1 MGVRVYELART
12 LGRSSKDLMHELQ
25 KQGIDL
31 KSHMS
36 SIDEE
41 TAELVAELL
50 KALPQP
56 SVKDPPVAPLVV
68 EEDEEEEESL
78 EDALSTSSTAV
89 PSETTEPVP
98 MTPASVVSQ
107 APSSVVVEPPKVAAA
122 VEAPAVVKAPA
133 EKHLRLGEAVT
144 VKELAE
150 KLNAR
155 PAEVIRVLMKLG
167 VMATINAVIDLE
179 KATALA
185 QSFGYSVEAAAAD
198 SGDAFIDEDESE
210 ENLWPRAPVVTVMG
224 HVDHGK
230 TSLLDAIR
238 ATNVTQS
245 EAGGITQ
252 HIGAYAVNTARGNVV
267 FLDTPGHEAF
277 TAMRARGAQATDIV
291 VLVVAADDGVMPQT
305 VEAITHARAA
315 NVPIVVAINKIDLPN
330 ANPDRIKQQLSDHGL
345 IPEQWG
351 GETIFVEVSAKRKQN
366 IDELLEMLLLQA
378 EILELRANPSRR
390 GQGVVI
396 EAELDKTRGPVAT
409 VLVQKG
415 TVRIGEA
422 FVVGMHYG
430 RIRALLNDRGE
441 KIPEAGPATPVE
453 VIGVSGVPL
462 AGDRFQVVGDEKK
475 ARQIATLRQQ
485 RRREEHIQ
493 RTSRVTLEDL
503 YRQIKEG
510 EVKELNVLIKADVQG
525 SAQAVRDTLE
535 KQSTSEVR
543 LRVIQGAVGGITE
556 SDVML
561 ASASNAIIIGFNVRP
576 TPKASELAER
586 EGVDVRMYTIIY
598 DLIGDVRA
606 ALEGLLDPEV
616 AEHIMGRAEVRETY
630 HIPRIGVIA
639 GCYVTE
645 GTVTRNAEC
654 RLLRDDVVVYQGR
667 IASLRRFKEDVHEV
681 SSGYECGIGLER
693 FADIKRGDIIE
704 PFVREQVAKKLAAQ
718 S

>member
-1 MGVRVYELART
+1 
-12 LGRSSKDLMHELQ
+12 MHELQ
-25 KQGIDL
+25 KQGIEL

-50 KALPQP
+50 KAPPEPLL
-56 SVKDPPVAPLVV
+56 KDSPAV
-68 EEDEEEEESL
+68 EKAEEHL
-78 EDALSTSSTAV
+78 EDTFSTSPIALHSETAV
-89 PSETTEPVP
+89 SAPATP
-98 MTPASVVSQ
+98 MVAVLQT
-107 APSSVVVEPPKVAAA
+107 PSSAGVGSLTVTDT
-122 VEAPAVVKAPA
+122 VEAPAVAKASG
-133 EKHLRLGEAVT
+133 EKRLRLGEAVT
-144 VKELAE
+144 VKELGE
-150 KLNAR
+150 KMNAR
-155 PAEVIRVLMKLG
+155 PAEVIRALMKLG
-167 VMATINAVIDLE
+167 VMATINAVIDLD

-185 QSFGYSVEAAAAD
+185 QSFGYSVEAAVAD
-198 SGDAFIDEDESE
+198 SGEGFIDDEDSA
-210 ENLWPRAPVVTVMG
+210 ENLRPRAPVVTVMG

-252 HIGAYAVNTARGNVV
+252 HIGAYAVSTTRGKVV

-315 NVPIVVAINKIDLPN
+315 NVPIVVAINKVDLPN
-330 ANPDRIKQQLSDHGL
+330 ANPDRIKQQLSDQGL
-345 IPEQWG
+345 VPEQWG

-366 IDELLEMLLLQA
+366 IDALLEMLLLQA
-378 EILELRANPSRR
+378 EILELHANPSRR

-409 VLVQKG
+409 VLVQNG
-415 TVRIGEA
+415 TVGIGDA

-430 RIRALLNDRGE
+430 RIRALLNDHGE
-441 KIPEAGPATPVE
+441 KILEAGPATPVE

-462 AGDRFQVVGDEKK
+462 AGDRFQVVADEKK

-543 LRVIQGAVGGITE
+543 VRVIQGAVGGITE

-606 ALEGLLDPEV
+606 ALEGLLEPEV
-616 AEHIMGRAEVRETY
+616 AEHITGRAEVRETY
-630 HIPRIGVIA
+630 HIPRIGVVA

-681 SSGYECGIGLER
+681 NSGYECGIGLER

>member
-12 LGRSSKDLMHELQ
+12 LGLSSKALMHELQ

-36 SIDEE
+36 SIDDE
-41 TAELVAELL
+41 TAELVADLF
-50 KALPQP
+50 KVAPA
-56 SVKDPPVAPLVV
+56 PPVKEPAPAPATL
-68 EEDEEEEESL
+68 EEPTEGPV
-78 EDALSTSSTAV
+78 TAA
-89 PSETTEPVP
+89 PVSD
-98 MTPASVVSQ
+98 THEAAAEV
-107 APSSVVVEPPKVAAA
+107 AHEPPPAVAIEPPTVVAA
-122 VEAPAVVKAPA
+122 VEAAPAVKAPP
-133 EKHLRLGEAVT
+133 EKRLRLGEAIT

-150 KLNAR
+150 KMDAR
-155 PAEVIRVLMKLG
+155 PAEVIKVLMKMG

-185 QSFGYSVEAAAAD
+185 QTFGYGVEAAVVD
-198 SGDAFIDEDESE
+198 SGEALTDEEDTE
-210 ENLWPRAPVVTVMG
+210 ETLVRRAPVVTVMG

-252 HIGAYAVNTARGNVV
+252 HIGAYEVNTTRGKVV

-345 IPEQWG
+345 VPEQWG
-351 GETIFVEVSAKRKQN
+351 GETIYVEVSAKRKQN
-366 IDELLEMLLLQA
+366 IDELLEMILLQA
-378 EILELRANPSRR
+378 EILELRANPARR

-415 TVRIGEA
+415 KVHVGDA

-430 RIRALLNDRGE
+430 RLRALLNDRGE
-441 KIPEAGPATPVE
+441 KIQVAGPATPVE
-453 VIGVSGVPL
+453 VVGLSGVPL
-462 AGDRFQVVGDEKK
+462 AGDVFQVVTDEKK

-485 RRREEHIQ
+485 RQREEHMQ

-510 EVKELNVLIKADVQG
+510 EVKELNVLIKSDVQG
-525 SAQAVRDTLE
+525 SAQAVRDALE
-535 KQSTSEVR
+535 RLSTSEVR

-576 TPKASELAER
+576 TPKAHELAER

-598 DLIGDVRA
+598 DLITDVRA
-606 ALEGLLDPEV
+606 ALEGLLEPEM
-616 AEHIMGRAEVRETY
+616 AEHIMGRAEVRETF
-630 HIPRIGVIA
+630 HIPRVGVIA

-645 GTVTRNAEC
+645 GTITRNAEC
-654 RLLRDDVVVYQGR
+654 RLLRDNVVVYQGR
-667 IASLRRFKEDVHEV
+667 ITSLRRFKEDVHEV
-681 SSGYECGIGLER
+681 GSGYECGIGLER
-693 FADIKRGDIIE
+693 FSDVKRGDIIE

-718 S
+718 N

>member
-1 MGVRVYELART
+1 M
-12 LGRSSKDLMHELQ
+12 
-25 KQGIDL
+25 
-31 KSHMS
+31 
-36 SIDEE
+36 
-41 TAELVAELL
+41 AE
-50 KALPQP
+50 
-56 SVKDPPVAPLVV
+56 
-68 EEDEEEEESL
+68 
-78 EDALSTSSTAV
+78 V
-89 PSETTEPVP
+89 PS
-98 MTPASVVSQ
+98 A
-107 APSSVVVEPPKVAAA
+107 
-122 VEAPAVVKAPA
+122 VKAPPT
-133 EKHLRLGEAVT
+133 KHLRLGEAVT

-150 KLNAR
+150 KMSAR

-167 VMATINAVIDLE
+167 VMATINAVIDLD

-185 QSFGYSVEAAAAD
+185 QSFGYSVEAAAPD
-198 SGDAFIDEDESE
+198 SGEAPTDEADEE
-210 ENLWPRAPVVTVMG
+210 ENLRPRAPVVTVMG

-238 ATNVTQS
+238 TTNVTQS

-252 HIGAYAVNTARGNVV
+252 HIGAYAVNTPRGRVV

-305 VEAITHARAA
+305 VEAIAHARAA
-315 NVPIVVAINKIDLPN
+315 GVPIVVAINKIDLPDT
-330 ANPDRIKQQLSDHGL
+330 NPDRIKQQLSDLGL

-378 EILELRANPSRR
+378 EILELRANPARS

-415 TVRIGEA
+415 TVRVGET
-422 FVVGMHYG
+422 FVVGTQYG

-441 KIPEAGPATPVE
+441 KLLEAGPATPVE
-453 VIGVSGVPL
+453 VIGLSGVPL
-462 AGDRFQVVGDEKK
+462 AGDLFQIVSDEKK
-475 ARQIATLRQQ
+475 ARQIATVRHQRQ
-485 RRREEHIQ
+485 REEHIQ

-510 EVKELNVLIKADVQG
+510 EVKELNVLIKSDVQG

-535 KQSTSEVR
+535 KLSTSEVR
-543 LRVIQGAVGGITE
+543 VRVIQGAVGGITE

-576 TPKASELAER
+576 TSKASELAER
-586 EGVDVRMYTIIY
+586 EGVDVRLYTIIY
-598 DLIGDVRA
+598 DLIGNVRA
-606 ALEGLLDPEV
+606 ALEGLLEPEV
-616 AEHIMGRAEVRETY
+616 AEHITGRAEVRETY
-630 HIPRIGVIA
+630 HIPRVGVIA

-681 SSGYECGIGLER
+681 NSGYECGIGLER
-693 FADIKRGDIIE
+693 FGDVKRGDIIE
-704 PFVREQVAKKLAAQ
+704 PFVREQIAKKLVAQ
-718 S
+718 G

>member
-12 LGRSSKDLMHELQ
+12 LRVSSKELMHELK

-36 SIDEE
+36 SIDDE
-41 TAELVAELL
+41 TAELVLDL
-50 KALPQP
+50 MKAPQP
-56 SVKDPPVAPLVV
+56 PSMK
-68 EEDEEEEESL
+68 EESPPPPAP
-78 EDALSTSSTAV
+78 EGIAEVPVIDSPTAV
-89 PSETTEPVP
+89 IEEAVTAPSEPSEMPTPREIPEP
-98 MTPASVVSQ
+98 TPPAT
-107 APSSVVVEPPKVAAA
+107 VEPPEDSTM
-122 VEAPAVVKAPA
+122 VEAPPAVSVPA
-133 EKHLRLGEAVT
+133 EKRLRLGEAVT

-150 KLNAR
+150 KMDAR
-155 PAEVIRVLMKLG
+155 PAEVIKVLIRMG
-167 VMATINAVIDLE
+167 VMATINAVIDVE

-185 QSFGYSVEAAAAD
+185 QSFGYSVEAASTDTAEPL
-198 SGDAFIDEDESE
+198 DEEEDTE
-210 ENLWPRAPVVTVMG
+210 ENLVRRAPVVTVMG

-252 HIGAYAVNTARGNVV
+252 HIGAYAVNTARGKVV

-305 VEAITHARAA
+305 VEAITHAHAA
-315 NVPIVVAINKIDLPN
+315 NVPIVVAINKIDLPD
-330 ANPDRIKQQLSDHGL
+330 ANPDRIKQQLSEHGL
-345 IPEQWG
+345 VPEQWG
-351 GETIFVEVSAKRKQN
+351 GETIYVEVSAKRKQN
-366 IDELLEMLLLQA
+366 IDELLEMILLQA

-390 GQGVVI
+390 GQGVVV

-409 VLVQKG
+409 VLVQRG
-415 TVRIGEA
+415 TVHIGDA
-422 FVVGMHYG
+422 FVVGTHYG

-441 KIPEAGPATPVE
+441 KIQEVGPATPAE
-453 VIGVSGVPL
+453 VTGLSGVPL
-462 AGDRFQVVGDEKK
+462 AGDAFQVVTDEKK

-485 RRREEHIQ
+485 RQREEHIQ

-510 EVKELNVLIKADVQG
+510 EVKELNVLLKSDVQG
-525 SAQAVRDTLE
+525 SAQAVRDALE
-535 KQSTSEVR
+535 RLSTSEVR

-576 TPKASELAER
+576 TPKANELAER
-586 EGVDVRMYTIIY
+586 EGVDLRLYTIIY
-598 DLIGDVRA
+598 DLIADVRA
-606 ALEGLLDPEV
+606 ALEGLLEPEV
-616 AEHIMGRAEVRETY
+616 AEHIMGRAEVRETF
-630 HIPRIGVIA
+630 HIPRVGVIA

-645 GTVTRNAEC
+645 GTITRHAEC
-654 RLLRDDVVVYQGR
+654 RLLRDNVVVYQGR
-667 IASLRRFKEDVHEV
+667 VGSLRRFKEDVHEV
-681 SSGYECGIGLER
+681 NSGYECGIGLER
-693 FADIKRGDIIE
+693 FSDIKRGDIVE

-718 S
+718 N

>member
-12 LGRSSKDLMHELQ
+12 LGLSSKVLMHELK

-36 SIDEE
+36 SIDDE

-50 KALPQP
+50 KTSPQP
-56 SVKDPPVAPLVV
+56 AVKEMPPAPPVVAERTTDPVMAPPGSVTQEVV
-68 EEDEEEEESL
+68 AASAQPPAPVVTDEL
-78 EDALSTSSTAV
+78 R
-89 PSETTEPVP
+89 
-98 MTPASVVSQ
+98 PA
-107 APSSVVVEPPKVAAA
+107 VVVEPPKLAAA
-122 VEAPAVVKAPA
+122 VDPAPAVKTPPA
-133 EKHLRLGEAVT
+133 KHLRLGEAVT

-150 KLNAR
+150 KMDAR
-155 PAEVIRVLMKLG
+155 PAEVIKVLMRMG
-167 VMATINAVIDLE
+167 VMATINAVIDLD

-185 QSFGYSVEAAAAD
+185 QGFGYSVEATAGD
-198 SGDAFIDEDESE
+198 SREVVDDEEDTE
-210 ENLWPRAPVVTVMG
+210 ENLLRRAPVVTVMG

-252 HIGAYAVNTARGNVV
+252 HIGAYAVTTTRGKVV

-305 VEAITHARAA
+305 LEAVTHARAA

-330 ANPDRIKQQLSDHGL
+330 ANPDRIKQQLTDHGL

-351 GETIFVEVSAKRKQN
+351 GETIYVEVSAKRKQN

-378 EILELRANPSRR
+378 EILELRANPVRR

-396 EAELDKTRGPVAT
+396 EAELDRSRGPVAT

-415 TVRIGEA
+415 TVHIGEA
-422 FVVGMHYG
+422 FVVGGNYG

-441 KIPEAGPATPVE
+441 KILEAGPATPVE
-453 VIGVSGVPL
+453 VIGLSGVPL
-462 AGDRFQVVGDEKK
+462 AGDLFQVVSDEKK
-475 ARQIATLRQQ
+475 ARQIATIRQQ
-485 RRREEHIQ
+485 RRREEHMQ

-525 SAQAVRDTLE
+525 SGQAVRDTLE
-535 KQSTSEVR
+535 KLSTSEVR

-561 ASASNAIIIGFNVRP
+561 ASASNAIIIGFNIRP
-576 TPKASELAER
+576 TPKARELAER
-586 EGVDVRMYTIIY
+586 EGVDIRLYTIIY
-598 DLIGDVRA
+598 DLIADVRA
-606 ALEGLLDPEV
+606 ALEGLLEPEV
-616 AEHIMGRAEVRETY
+616 AERITGRAEVRETF

-645 GTVTRNAEC
+645 GTITRNAEC
-654 RLLRDDVVVYQGR
+654 RLLRDNVVVYQGR
-667 IASLRRFKEDVHEV
+667 VASLRRFKEDVHEV
-681 SSGYECGIGLER
+681 TNSYECGIGLER
-693 FADIKRGDIIE
+693 FADIKQGDVIE
-704 PFVREQVAKKLAAQ
+704 PFMREQVAKKLAAQ
-718 S
+718 R

>member
-12 LGRSSKDLMHELQ
+12 LGLSSKVLMHELQ

-36 SIDEE
+36 SIDDE
-41 TAELVAELL
+41 TAELVTELL
-50 KALPQP
+50 KVSPQP
-56 SVKDPPVAPLVV
+56 TGKEMPPAPPLVEERTEVPIGMPSESATQEAVVPSAAPPVPVV
-68 EEDEEEEESL
+68 
-78 EDALSTSSTAV
+78 TH
-89 PSETTEPVP
+89 EP
-98 MTPASVVSQ
+98 TPVG
-107 APSSVVVEPPKVAAA
+107 VVEPPKVAAA
-122 VEAPAVVKAPA
+122 GELPAAIKVPP
-133 EKHLRLGEAVT
+133 EKRLRLDEAIT

-150 KLNAR
+150 KMDTR
-155 PAEVIRVLMKLG
+155 PAEVIKVLMRLG
-167 VMATINAVIDLE
+167 VMATINAVIDLD

-185 QSFGYSVEAAAAD
+185 QSFGFSVEAAATDGGEAFAD
-198 SGDAFIDEDESE
+198 EEDNE
-210 ENLWPRAPVVTVMG
+210 ENLQRRAPVVTVMG

-252 HIGAYAVNTARGNVV
+252 HIGAYAVNTTRGKVV

-305 VEAITHARAA
+305 LEAVTHARAA

-330 ANPDRIKQQLSDHGL
+330 ANPDRIKQQLTDHGL
-345 IPEQWG
+345 VPEQWG
-351 GETIFVEVSAKRKQN
+351 GETIYVEVSAKRKQN

-378 EILELRANPSRR
+378 EILELRANPTRR

-396 EAELDKTRGPVAT
+396 EAELDKSHGPVAT

-415 TVRIGEA
+415 TVRVGEA

-441 KIPEAGPATPVE
+441 KISTAGPATPVE
-453 VIGVSGVPL
+453 VIGLSGVPL
-462 AGDRFQVVGDEKK
+462 AGDVFQVVGDEKK

-485 RRREEHIQ
+485 RQREEHMQ

-525 SAQAVRDTLE
+525 SAQVVRDTLE
-535 KQSTSEVR
+535 KLSTSEVR

-561 ASASNAIIIGFNVRP
+561 ASASNAIIIGFNIRP
-576 TPKASELAER
+576 TLKARELAER
-586 EGVDVRMYTIIY
+586 EGVDVRLYTIIY
-598 DLIGDVRA
+598 DLIADVRA
-606 ALEGLLDPEV
+606 ALEGMLEPEM
-616 AEHIMGRAEVRETY
+616 AEHITGRAEVRETF

-645 GTVTRNAEC
+645 GTITRNAEC
-654 RLLRDDVVVYQGR
+654 RLLRDNVVVYQGR
-667 IASLRRFKEDVHEV
+667 VASLRRFKEDVHEV
-681 SSGYECGIGLER
+681 SSGYECGIALER
-693 FADIKRGDIIE
+693 FADIKRGDVVE
-704 PFVREQVAKKLAAQ
+704 PFMREQVAKKLAAQ
-718 S
+718 R

>member
-12 LGRSSKDLMHELQ
+12 LGLSSKVLMHELKQ
-25 KQGIDL
+25 QGIDL

-36 SIDEE
+36 SVDDE

-50 KALPQP
+50 KAPPQLT
-56 SVKDPPVAPLVV
+56 VKEMPPAPPVV
-68 EEDEEEEESL
+68 EERIEE
-78 EDALSTSSTAV
+78 
-89 PSETTEPVP
+89 
-98 MTPASVVSQ
+98 PAMAPPRSVTQEAVVSSA
-107 APSSVVVEPPKVAAA
+107 APPGPVVTHEPTPVAVVEPPKVAAA
-122 VEAPAVVKAPA
+122 VEAPSTVKAPP
-133 EKHLRLGEAVT
+133 EKHLRLDEALT

-150 KLNAR
+150 KMAAR
-155 PAEVIRVLMKLG
+155 PAEVIKVLMRLG
-167 VMATINAVIDLE
+167 VMATMNAVIDLD

-185 QSFGYSVEAAAAD
+185 QSFGFSVEAAAVD
-198 SGDAFIDEDESE
+198 SGEALTDEEDRE
-210 ENLWPRAPVVTVMG
+210 ENLVRRAPVVTVMG

-252 HIGAYAVNTARGNVV
+252 HIGAYAVNTTRGKVV

-305 VEAITHARAA
+305 LEAVTHARAA

-330 ANPDRIKQQLSDHGL
+330 ANPDRIKQQLTEHGL
-345 IPEQWG
+345 VPEHWG
-351 GETIFVEVSAKRKQN
+351 GETIYVEVSAKRKQN

-378 EILELRANPSRR
+378 EILELRANPARR

-422 FVVGMHYG
+422 FVVGIHYG

-453 VIGVSGVPL
+453 VIGLSGVPL
-462 AGDRFQVVGDEKK
+462 AGDVFQVVGDEKK

-485 RRREEHIQ
+485 RQREEHIQ

-535 KQSTSEVR
+535 KLSTSEVR

-576 TPKASELAER
+576 TPKARELGER
-586 EGVDVRMYTIIY
+586 EGVDVRLYTIIY
-598 DLIGDVRA
+598 DLIADVKA
-606 ALEGLLDPEV
+606 ALEGLLEPEV
-616 AEHIMGRAEVRETY
+616 AEHITGRAEVRETF
-630 HIPRIGVIA
+630 HIPRVGVIA

-645 GTVTRNAEC
+645 GTMTRNAEC
-654 RLLRDDVVVYQGR
+654 RLLRDNVVVYQGR

-681 SSGYECGIGLER
+681 SNGYECGIGLER
-693 FADIKRGDIIE
+693 FADVKRGDVIE
-704 PFVREQVAKKLAAQ
+704 PFMREQVAKKLAAQ
-718 S
+718 R

>member
-12 LGRSSKDLMHELQ
+12 LKLSSKELIHELK

-36 SIDEE
+36 SIDDEM
-41 TAELVAELL
+41 AELVLDLL
-50 KALPQP
+50 KAPPAPAMKEGSPATPVVEAAPAAPVIDIP
-56 SVKDPPVAPLVV
+56 STGLDEAADSSPGLVAPADMA
-68 EEDEEEEESL
+68 EP
-78 EDALSTSSTAV
+78 TPTA
-89 PSETTEPVP
+89 T
-98 MTPASVVSQ
+98 
-107 APSSVVVEPPKVAAA
+107 VEPPPAAA
-122 VEAPAVVKAPA
+122 TVEAPPAVKAPP
-133 EKHLRLGEAVT
+133 EKRLRVGEAIT

-150 KLNAR
+150 KMEAR
-155 PAEVIRVLMKLG
+155 PAEVIKVLMKMG

-185 QSFGYSVEAAAAD
+185 HSFGYSVEVAAAD
-198 SGDAFIDEDESE
+198 TGEASDEDEDTE
-210 ENLWPRAPVVTVMG
+210 DNLVRRAPVVTVMG

-252 HIGAYAVNTARGNVV
+252 HIGAYAVNTARGKVV

-330 ANPDRIKQQLSDHGL
+330 ANPDRIKQQLSEHGL
-345 IPEQWG
+345 VPEQWG
-351 GETIFVEVSAKRKQN
+351 GETIYVEVSAKRKQN
-366 IDELLEMLLLQA
+366 IDELLEMILLQA

-415 TVRIGEA
+415 TVRVGDA

-441 KIPEAGPATPVE
+441 KIHEVGPATPVE
-453 VIGVSGVPL
+453 VTGLSGVPL
-462 AGDRFQVVGDEKK
+462 AGDGFQVVADEKK

-510 EVKELNVLIKADVQG
+510 EVKELNVLIKSDVQG
-525 SAQAVRDTLE
+525 SAQAVRDALE
-535 KQSTSEVR
+535 RLSTNEVR
-543 LRVIQGAVGGITE
+543 VRVIQGAVGGITE
-556 SDVML
+556 SDVMF

-576 TPKASELAER
+576 SPKANELAER
-586 EGVDVRMYTIIY
+586 EGVDVRLYTVIY
-598 DLIGDVRA
+598 DLIADVKA
-606 ALEGLLDPEV
+606 ALEGLLEPEV
-616 AEHIMGRAEVRETY
+616 AEHIMGRAEVRETF
-630 HIPRIGVIA
+630 HIPRVGVIA

-645 GTVTRNAEC
+645 GTLTRNAEC
-654 RLLRDDVVVYQGR
+654 RLLRDHVVVYQGR
-667 IASLRRFKEDVHEV
+667 IGSLRRFKEDVHEV

-693 FADIKRGDIIE
+693 FSDIKRGDVIE
-704 PFVREQVAKKLAAQ
+704 PFVREQIAKKLAAQ

>member
-1 MGVRVYELART
+1 M
-12 LGRSSKDLMHELQ
+12 
-25 KQGIDL
+25 
-31 KSHMS
+31 
-36 SIDEE
+36 
-41 TAELVAELL
+41 
-50 KALPQP
+50 
-56 SVKDPPVAPLVV
+56 
-68 EEDEEEEESL
+68 
-78 EDALSTSSTAV
+78 
-89 PSETTEPVP
+89 
-98 MTPASVVSQ
+98 
-107 APSSVVVEPPKVAAA
+107 AAA
-122 VEAPAVVKAPA
+122 VEAPAVVKAPP

-150 KLNAR
+150 KMNAR

-167 VMATINAVIDLE
+167 VMATINAVIDLD

-198 SGDAFIDEDESE
+198 SGEAFIDEEDSE
-210 ENLWPRAPVVTVMG
+210 ENLRPRAPVVTVMG

-252 HIGAYAVNTARGNVV
+252 HIGAYAVNTTRGKVV

-345 IPEQWG
+345 VPEQWG

-415 TVRIGEA
+415 TVRIGDA

-430 RIRALLNDRGE
+430 RIRALLNDHGE

-462 AGDRFQVVGDEKK
+462 AGDLFQVVADEKK

-543 LRVIQGAVGGITE
+543 VRVIQGAVGGITE

-586 EGVDVRMYTIIY
+586 EGVDVRLYTIIY

-606 ALEGLLDPEV
+606 ALEGLLEPEV

-630 HIPRIGVIA
+630 HIPRIGVVA

-681 SSGYECGIGLER
+681 NSGYECGIGLER

>member
-12 LGRSSKDLMHELQ
+12 LRLSSKELMHELK

-36 SIDEE
+36 SIDDE
-41 TAELVAELL
+41 TAELVVDLL
-50 KALPQP
+50 KAPQP
-56 SVKDPPVAPLVV
+56 SSMKEEAPSTPVLEASTDVPVIETPAAVIEAGAAASPAMTAPV
-68 EEDEEEEESL
+68 EAS
-78 EDALSTSSTAV
+78 ASTA
-89 PSETTEPVP
+89 
-98 MTPASVVSQ
+98 AST
-107 APSSVVVEPPKVAAA
+107 VEPLQAGTM
-122 VEAPAVVKAPA
+122 VEAPPSVKAPP
-133 EKHLRLGEAVT
+133 EKRLRLGEVIT
-144 VKELAE
+144 VKELAD
-150 KLNAR
+150 KMDAR
-155 PAEVIRVLMKLG
+155 PAEVIKILMKMG

-185 QSFGYSVEAAAAD
+185 QSFGYGVEVAAAD
-198 SGDAFIDEDESE
+198 TGEALDEEEDTE
-210 ENLWPRAPVVTVMG
+210 ENLVRRAPVVTVMG

-238 ATNVTQS
+238 VTNVTQS

-252 HIGAYAVNTARGNVV
+252 HIGAYEVNTARGKVV

-305 VEAITHARAA
+305 VEAITHAHAA
-315 NVPIVVAINKIDLPN
+315 NVPIVVAVNKIDLPN
-330 ANPDRIKQQLSDHGL
+330 ANPDRIKQQLSEHGL
-345 IPEQWG
+345 VPEQWG
-351 GETIFVEVSAKRKQN
+351 GETIYVEVSAKRKQN
-366 IDELLEMLLLQA
+366 IDELLEMILLQA

-415 TVRIGEA
+415 TVRVGDA

-430 RIRALLNDRGE
+430 RVRALLNDRGE
-441 KIPEAGPATPVE
+441 KIQEAGPATPVE
-453 VIGVSGVPL
+453 VIGLSGVPL
-462 AGDRFQVVGDEKK
+462 AGDGFQVVADEKK

-485 RRREEHIQ
+485 RQREEHIQ

-525 SAQAVRDTLE
+525 SVQAVRDALE
-535 KQSTSEVR
+535 RLSSSEVR

-556 SDVML
+556 SDAML

-576 TPKASELAER
+576 TPKAHELAER
-586 EGVDVRMYTIIY
+586 EGVDVRLYTIIY
-598 DLIGDVRA
+598 DLIADVKA
-606 ALEGLLDPEV
+606 ALEGLLEPEV
-616 AEHIMGRAEVRETY
+616 AEHITGRAEVRETF

-645 GTVTRNAEC
+645 GTIARNAEC
-654 RLLRDDVVVYQGR
+654 RLLRDNVVVYQGR
-667 IASLRRFKEDVHEV
+667 IGSLRRFKEDVHDV
-681 SSGYECGIGLER
+681 SSGYECGIGLDR
-693 FADIKRGDIIE
+693 FSDIKRGDIIE

-718 S
+718 N

>member
-12 LGRSSKDLMHELQ
+12 LGLSSKILMHELK
-25 KQGIDL
+25 KQGIEL

-36 SIDEE
+36 SIDDE
-41 TAELVAELL
+41 TAELVTELL
-50 KALPQP
+50 KP
-56 SVKDPPVAPLVV
+56 SPTPIVKEMPPAPPVV
-68 EEDEEEEESL
+68 EEPAADL
-78 EDALSTSSTAV
+78 MITSSASGRQELAPV
-89 PSETTEPVP
+89 VAPPVP
-98 MTPASVVSQ
+98 EVSRELVST
-107 APSSVVVEPPKVAAA
+107 AVVEPPTVADA
-122 VEAPAVVKAPA
+122 VDTTPSAKTPTAKP
-133 EKHLRLGEAVT
+133 LRLGEAVT

-150 KLNAR
+150 KMDAR
-155 PAEVIRVLMKLG
+155 PAELIKVLMRMG
-167 VMATINAVIDLE
+167 IMATINAVIDLD

-185 QSFGYSVEAAAAD
+185 QYFGFSVEVAAGD
-198 SGDAFIDEDESE
+198 SGEVVDDQEDTE
-210 ENLWPRAPVVTVMG
+210 ENLLRRAPVVTVMG

-252 HIGAYAVNTARGNVV
+252 HIGAYAVNTTRGKVV

-305 VEAITHARAA
+305 LEAIAHARAA

-330 ANPDRIKQQLSDHGL
+330 ANPDRIKQQLTDHGL
-345 IPEQWG
+345 VPEQWG
-351 GETIFVEVSAKRKQN
+351 GETIYVEVSAKRKQN

-378 EILELRANPSRR
+378 EILELRANPTRR

-396 EAELDKTRGPVAT
+396 EAELDKSRGPVAT

-415 TVRIGEA
+415 TVHVGEA
-422 FVVGMHYG
+422 FVVGVHYG

-441 KIPEAGPATPVE
+441 KIGEAGPATPVE
-453 VIGVSGVPL
+453 VIGLSGVPL
-462 AGDRFQVVGDEKK
+462 AGDIFQVVSDEKK
-475 ARQIATLRQQ
+475 ARQIAGLRQQ
-485 RRREEHIQ
+485 RQREEHIQ
-493 RTSRVTLEDL
+493 HTSRVTLEDL

-525 SAQAVRDTLE
+525 SGQAVRDTLE
-535 KQSTSEVR
+535 KLSTSEVR

-576 TPKASELAER
+576 TPKAHELAER
-586 EGVDVRMYTIIY
+586 EGVDVRLYTIIY
-598 DLIGDVRA
+598 DLIADVRA
-606 ALEGLLDPEV
+606 ALEGLLEPEV
-616 AEHIMGRAEVRETY
+616 AEHITGRAEVRETF

-645 GTVTRNAEC
+645 GTITRNAEC
-654 RLLRDDVVVYQGR
+654 RLLRDHVVVYQGR
-667 IASLRRFKEDVHEV
+667 VASLRRFKEDVHEV
-681 SSGYECGIGLER
+681 TSGYECGIGLER
-693 FADIKRGDIIE
+693 FADIKQGDVIE
-704 PFVREQVAKKLAAQ
+704 PFMREQVAKKLAVQ
-718 S
+718 R

>member
-1 MGVRVYELART
+1 M
-12 LGRSSKDLMHELQ
+12 M
-25 KQGIDL
+25 
-31 KSHMS
+31 
-36 SIDEE
+36 
-41 TAELVAELL
+41 
-50 KALPQP
+50 P
-56 SVKDPPVAPLVV
+56 S
-68 EEDEEEEESL
+68 
-78 EDALSTSSTAV
+78 
-89 PSETTEPVP
+89 
-98 MTPASVVSQ
+98 
-107 APSSVVVEPPKVAAA
+107 PSSVVVESPTVTDMRE
-122 VEAPAVVKAPA
+122 VPAVTKATA
-133 EKHLRLGEAVT
+133 EKLLRLGEAVT

-150 KLNAR
+150 KMNAR
-155 PAEVIRVLMKLG
+155 PAEVIRALMKLG
-167 VMATINAVIDLE
+167 VMATINAVIDLD
-179 KATALA
+179 KASALA
-185 QSFGYSVEAAAAD
+185 QSFGYSVETAAAD
-198 SGDAFIDEDESE
+198 SGEAFLDAEDSE
-210 ENLWPRAPVVTVMG
+210 DNLRPRAPVVTVMG

-252 HIGAYAVNTARGNVV
+252 HIGAYAVSTTRGKVV

-305 VEAITHARAA
+305 IEAITHARAA

-330 ANPDRIKQQLSDHGL
+330 ANPDRIKQQLSDQGL
-345 IPEQWG
+345 VPEQWG

-366 IDELLEMLLLQA
+366 IDALLEMLLLQA

-415 TVRIGEA
+415 TVRIGDA

-430 RIRALLNDRGE
+430 RIRALLNDHGE
-441 KIPEAGPATPVE
+441 KIIEAGPATPVE

-462 AGDRFQVVGDEKK
+462 AGDLFQIVADEKK

-535 KQSTSEVR
+535 KQSTNEVR
-543 LRVIQGAVGGITE
+543 VRVIQGAVGGITE

-586 EGVDVRMYTIIY
+586 EGVDVRLYTIIY
-598 DLIGDVRA
+598 DLVGDVRA
-606 ALEGLLDPEV
+606 ALEGLLEPEV
-616 AEHIMGRAEVRETY
+616 AEHITGRAEVRETY
-630 HIPRIGVIA
+630 HIPRIGVVA

-645 GTVTRNAEC
+645 GTVTRNADC

-681 SSGYECGIGLER
+681 GSGYECGIGLER
-693 FADIKRGDIIE
+693 FADIKRGDVIE

-718 S
+718 H

>member
-1 MGVRVYELART
+1 MT
-12 LGRSSKDLMHELQ
+12 
-25 KQGIDL
+25 
-31 KSHMS
+31 
-36 SIDEE
+36 
-41 TAELVAELL
+41 
-50 KALPQP
+50 
-56 SVKDPPVAPLVV
+56 VKD
-68 EEDEEEEESL
+68 
-78 EDALSTSSTAV
+78 
-89 PSETTEPVP
+89 
-98 MTPASVVSQ
+98 
-107 APSSVVVEPPKVAAA
+107 
-122 VEAPAVVKAPA
+122 
-133 EKHLRLGEAVT
+133 
-144 VKELAE
+144 LAE
-150 KLNAR
+150 KMNAR
-155 PAEVIRVLMKLG
+155 PAEVIRVLMKMG
-167 VMATINAVIDLE
+167 VMATINAVIDVE

-185 QSFGYSVEAAAAD
+185 QHFGYSVEAVAAD
-198 SGDAFIDEDESE
+198 SGEAFIDEEDSE
-210 ENLWPRAPVVTVMG
+210 ENLLPRAPVVTVMG

-252 HIGAYAVNTARGNVV
+252 HIGAYAVNTARGKVV

-351 GETIFVEVSAKRKQN
+351 GETIYVEVSAKRKQN

-378 EILELRANPSRR
+378 EILELRASPSRR

-396 EAELDKTRGPVAT
+396 EAELDKSRGPVAT

-415 TVRIGEA
+415 TVRVGDA

-441 KIPEAGPATPVE
+441 KITEVGPATPAE
-453 VIGVSGVPL
+453 VIGLSGVPL
-462 AGDRFQVVGDEKK
+462 AGDLFQVVADEKK
-475 ARQIATLRQQ
+475 ARQIAIVRQQ
-485 RRREEHIQ
+485 RQREEHIQ

-535 KQSTSEVR
+535 KLGTSEVR

-576 TPKASELAER
+576 TPKARELTER
-586 EGVDVRMYTIIY
+586 EGVDVRLYTIIY
-598 DLIGDVRA
+598 DLIADVRA
-606 ALEGLLDPEV
+606 ALEGLLEPEV
-616 AEHIMGRAEVRETY
+616 AEHIMGRAEVRETF
-630 HIPRIGVIA
+630 HIPRIGVVA

-645 GTVTRNAEC
+645 GTITRNAEC
-654 RLLRDDVVVYQGR
+654 RLLRDEVVVYQGR
-667 IASLRRFKEDVHEV
+667 IGSLRRFKEDVHEV
-681 SSGYECGIGLER
+681 HSGYECGIGLER
-693 FADIKRGDIIE
+693 FNDIKRSDIIE

>member
-12 LGRSSKDLMHELQ
+12 LKLSSKDLMHELK

-36 SIDEE
+36 SIDDEM
-41 TAELVAELL
+41 AELVLDLL
-50 KALPQP
+50 KAPPAPAMKEGSPATPVVEAAPAAPVIDIP
-56 SVKDPPVAPLVV
+56 SIGLDEVADSSPGLVAPADMA
-68 EEDEEEEESL
+68 EP
-78 EDALSTSSTAV
+78 TPTA
-89 PSETTEPVP
+89 T
-98 MTPASVVSQ
+98 
-107 APSSVVVEPPKVAAA
+107 VEPPPAAA
-122 VEAPAVVKAPA
+122 TVEAPPAVKAPP
-133 EKHLRLGEAVT
+133 EKRLRVGEAIT

-150 KLNAR
+150 KMEAR
-155 PAEVIRVLMKLG
+155 PAEVIKVLMKMG

-185 QSFGYSVEAAAAD
+185 HSFGYSVEVAAAD
-198 SGDAFIDEDESE
+198 TGEASDEDEDTE
-210 ENLWPRAPVVTVMG
+210 DNLVRRAPVVTVMG

-252 HIGAYAVNTARGNVV
+252 HIGAYAVNTARGKVV

-330 ANPDRIKQQLSDHGL
+330 ANPDRIKQQLSEHGL
-345 IPEQWG
+345 VPEQWG
-351 GETIFVEVSAKRKQN
+351 GETIYVEVSAKRKQN
-366 IDELLEMLLLQA
+366 IDELLEMILLQA

-415 TVRIGEA
+415 TVRVGDA

-441 KIPEAGPATPVE
+441 KIHAVGPATPVE
-453 VIGVSGVPL
+453 VTGLSGVPL
-462 AGDRFQVVGDEKK
+462 AGDGFQVVADEKR

-510 EVKELNVLIKADVQG
+510 EVKELNVLIKSDVQG
-525 SAQAVRDTLE
+525 SAQAVRDALE
-535 KQSTSEVR
+535 RLSTNEVR
-543 LRVIQGAVGGITE
+543 VRVIQGAVGGITE

-576 TPKASELAER
+576 SPKANELAER
-586 EGVDVRMYTIIY
+586 EGVDVRLYTIIY
-598 DLIGDVRA
+598 DLIADVKA
-606 ALEGLLDPEV
+606 ALEGLLEPEV
-616 AEHIMGRAEVRETY
+616 AEHIMGRAEVRETF
-630 HIPRIGVIA
+630 HIPRVGVIA

-645 GTVTRNAEC
+645 GTLTRNAEC
-654 RLLRDDVVVYQGR
+654 RLLRDHVVVYQGR
-667 IASLRRFKEDVHEV
+667 IGSLRRFKEDVHEV

-693 FADIKRGDIIE
+693 FSDIKRGDVIE
-704 PFVREQVAKKLAAQ
+704 PFVREQIAKKLAAQ

>member
-12 LGRSSKDLMHELQ
+12 LGRSSKDLMHELK

-50 KALPQP
+50 KAQLQP
-56 SVKDPPVAPLVV
+56 SFKDTPAASPVV
-68 EEDEEEEESL
+68 EEEEEHL
-78 EDALSTSSTAV
+78 EDTLGTFPIAVTPETEVPALATPTPV
-89 PSETTEPVP
+89 MMHTPPSIVVESPIVADTVV
-98 MTPASVVSQ
+98 TPAVS
-107 APSSVVVEPPKVAAA
+107 
-122 VEAPAVVKAPA
+122 KASP
-133 EKHLRLGEAVT
+133 EKLLRLGEAVT
-144 VKELAE
+144 VKELAD
-150 KLNAR
+150 KMNAR
-155 PAEVIRVLMKLG
+155 PAEVIRTLMKLG
-167 VMATINAVIDLE
+167 VMATINAVIDLD

-185 QSFGYSVEAAAAD
+185 QSFGYSVEVTAAD
-198 SGDAFIDEDESE
+198 SGEAFVDDEDSE
-210 ENLWPRAPVVTVMG
+210 ENLRPRAPVVTVMG

-252 HIGAYAVNTARGNVV
+252 HIGAYAVSTTRGKVV

-330 ANPDRIKQQLSDHGL
+330 ANPDRIKQQLSDRGL
-345 IPEQWG
+345 VPEQWG

-378 EILELRANPSRR
+378 EILELRANPSRH

-415 TVRIGEA
+415 TVRIGDA

-430 RIRALLNDRGE
+430 RIRALLNDHGE
-441 KIPEAGPATPVE
+441 KIVEAGPATPVE

-462 AGDRFQVVGDEKK
+462 AGDLFQVVADEKK

-493 RTSRVTLEDL
+493 RTSRITLEDL

-525 SAQAVRDTLE
+525 SAQAVRDILE

-576 TPKASELAER
+576 TQKRANWLNAKGLMSACIR
-586 EGVDVRMYTIIY
+586 SSTI
-598 DLIGDVRA
+598 
-606 ALEGLLDPEV
+606 
-616 AEHIMGRAEVRETY
+616 
-630 HIPRIGVIA
+630 
-639 GCYVTE
+639 
-645 GTVTRNAEC
+645 
-654 RLLRDDVVVYQGR
+654 
-667 IASLRRFKEDVHEV
+667 
-681 SSGYECGIGLER
+681 
-693 FADIKRGDIIE
+693 
-704 PFVREQVAKKLAAQ
+704 
-718 S
+718 

>member
-12 LGRSSKDLMHELQ
+12 LGRSSKDLMDELK

-41 TAELVAELL
+41 TAELVAELF
-50 KALPQP
+50 KTSPQP
-56 SVKDPPVAPLVV
+56 SGKDVSMVPPVADD
-68 EEDEEEEESL
+68 DE
-78 EDALSTSSTAV
+78 EDALAGPRSMPPTVMPQESA
-89 PSETTEPVP
+89 
-98 MTPASVVSQ
+98 AS
-107 APSSVVVEPPKVAAA
+107 APTMPPSVVVQEPPPVVIAPPEAAPT
-122 VEAPAVVKAPA
+122 VEAAPIGKALA

-150 KLNAR
+150 KMNTR
-155 PAEVIRVLMKLG
+155 PAEVIRVLMKMG
-167 VMATINAVIDLE
+167 VMATINAVIDGE

-185 QSFGYSVEAAAAD
+185 QTFGYSVEAAATD
-198 SGDAFIDEDESE
+198 SGEAFIDEEDSE
-210 ENLWPRAPVVTVMG
+210 ENLVSRAPVVTVMG

-252 HIGAYAVNTARGNVV
+252 HIGAYAVNTTRGNVV

-315 NVPIVVAINKIDLPN
+315 NVPIVVAINKIDLPD
-330 ANPDRIKQQLSDHGL
+330 ANPDRIKQQLSDQGL

-378 EILELRANPSRR
+378 EVLELRANPSRR

-396 EAELDKTRGPVAT
+396 EAELDKSRGPVAT

-415 TVRIGEA
+415 TVRVGDA
-422 FVVGMHYG
+422 FVVGIHYG

-453 VIGVSGVPL
+453 VIGLSGVPL
-462 AGDRFQVVGDEKK
+462 AGDPFQVVSDERK

-485 RRREEHIQ
+485 RQREEHIQ

-510 EVKELNVLIKADVQG
+510 EVKELNVLIKSDVQG

-535 KQSTSEVR
+535 KISTSEVR
-543 LRVIQGAVGGITE
+543 VRVIQGAVGGITE

-586 EGVDVRMYTIIY
+586 EGVDVRLYTIIY

-606 ALEGLLDPEV
+606 ALEGLLEPEV

-630 HIPRIGVIA
+630 HIPRIGVVA

-645 GTVTRNAEC
+645 GTITRNAEC

-667 IASLRRFKEDVHEV
+667 IASLRRFKEDVHDV

-718 S
+718 N

>member
-12 LGRSSKDLMHELQ
+12 LGLSSKILMHELK

-36 SIDEE
+36 SIDDE

-50 KALPQP
+50 KPSPQP
-56 SVKDPPVAPLVV
+56 TVKEMPAAPPV
-68 EEDEEEEESL
+68 EERSID
-78 EDALSTSSTAV
+78 
-89 PSETTEPVP
+89 PV
-98 MTPASVVSQ
+98 MTPPGSVTQEVV
-107 APSSVVVEPPKVAAA
+107 APAAAPPAPVVTHEPAPIAVVEPPKVAGA
-122 VEAPAVVKAPA
+122 VDPAPTVKTLPA
-133 EKHLRLGEAVT
+133 KHLRLGEAVT

-150 KLNAR
+150 KMNAR
-155 PAEVIRVLMKLG
+155 PAEVIKVLMRMG
-167 VMATINAVIDLE
+167 VMAAINAVIDLD

-185 QSFGYSVEAAAAD
+185 QSFGYSVEAAAAE
-198 SGDAFIDEDESE
+198 SGEVVDDQEDSE
-210 ENLWPRAPVVTVMG
+210 ENLRRRAPVVTVMG

-252 HIGAYAVNTARGNVV
+252 HIGAYAVNTTRGKVV

-305 VEAITHARAA
+305 LEAIAHARAA

-330 ANPDRIKQQLSDHGL
+330 ANPDRIKQQLTEHGL

-351 GETIFVEVSAKRKQN
+351 GETIYVEVSAKRKQN

-378 EILELRANPSRR
+378 EILELRANPARR

-396 EAELDKTRGPVAT
+396 EAELDRSRGPVAT

-415 TVRIGEA
+415 TVHIGEA
-422 FVVGMHYG
+422 LVVGVHYG

-441 KIPEAGPATPVE
+441 KILEAGPATPVE
-453 VIGVSGVPL
+453 VIGLSGVPL
-462 AGDRFQVVGDEKK
+462 AGDLFQVVSDEKK
-475 ARQIATLRQQ
+475 ARQIAALRQQ
-485 RRREEHIQ
+485 RQREEHIQ

-525 SAQAVRDTLE
+525 SGQAVRDTLE
-535 KQSTSEVR
+535 KLSTSEVR

-576 TPKASELAER
+576 TPKAHELAER
-586 EGVDVRMYTIIY
+586 EGVDVRLYTIIY
-598 DLIGDVRA
+598 DLVADVRA
-606 ALEGLLDPEV
+606 ALEGLLEPEV
-616 AEHIMGRAEVRETY
+616 AEHITGRAEVRETF

-645 GTVTRNAEC
+645 GTITRNAEC
-654 RLLRDDVVVYQGR
+654 RLLRDHVVVYQGR
-667 IASLRRFKEDVHEV
+667 VASLRRFKEDVHEV
-681 SSGYECGIGLER
+681 TSGYECGIGLER
-693 FADIKRGDIIE
+693 FADIKQGDVIE
-704 PFVREQVAKKLAAQ
+704 PFTREQVAKKLAAQ
-718 S
+718 R

>member
-50 KALPQP
+50 KAQSQP
-56 SVKDPPVAPLVV
+56 SIKDTPAASPVV
-68 EEDEEEEESL
+68 EEEEERL
-78 EDALSTSSTAV
+78 EDTLSTFPIAVTPEMAV
-89 PSETTEPVP
+89 PVLATPTPV
-98 MTPASVVSQ
+98 MIQT
-107 APSSVVVEPPKVAAA
+107 PSSGVVESPTGAAT
-122 VEAPAVVKAPA
+122 VEAPAVAKAAP
-133 EKHLRLGEAVT
+133 EKLLRLGEAVT

-150 KLNAR
+150 KMNTR
-155 PAEVIRVLMKLG
+155 PAEAIRALMKLG
-167 VMATINAVIDLE
+167 VMATINAVIDLD

-198 SGDAFIDEDESE
+198 SGEAVIDDEDSE
-210 ENLWPRAPVVTVMG
+210 ENLLPRAPVVTVMG

-238 ATNVTQS
+238 TTNVTQS

-252 HIGAYAVNTARGNVV
+252 HIGAYAVSTTRGKVV

-330 ANPDRIKQQLSDHGL
+330 ANPDRIKQQLSDRGL
-345 IPEQWG
+345 VPEQWG

-409 VLVQKG
+409 VLAQKG
-415 TVRIGEA
+415 TVRIGDA

-441 KIPEAGPATPVE
+441 KILEAGPATPVE

-462 AGDRFQVVGDEKK
+462 AGDLFQVVADEKK

-525 SAQAVRDTLE
+525 SAQVVRDTLE

-586 EGVDVRMYTIIY
+586 EGVDVRLYTIIY

-606 ALEGLLDPEV
+606 ALEGLLEPEV

-693 FADIKRGDIIE
+693 FADIKLGDIIE